1 MMEGSPPTVIGGCAI
16 WEALG
21 AGAAVGEAAA
31 DKFIRLEVI
40 TRRQATR
47 SICIKV

>member
-1 MMEGSPPTVIGGCAI
+1 MEGSPPTVIGGCAI

-31 DKFIRLEVI
+31 DKVN
-40 TRRQATR
+40 QAR
-47 SICIKV
+47 SDH

>member
-31 DKFIRLEVI
+31 KFIRLEVI

-47 SICIKV
+47 SIRIKV